1 MIDNK
6 PTAILVSNGLCQ
18 YYQMDRSALIRYLNS
33 GRMDNVAEE
42 DVETIRN
49 LLKNM
54 QNIEEH
60 VTLYHMLSSGSEYK
74 MICRGRYQIMGDGT
88 PLVFTNFIRLDEK

>member
-1 MIDNK
+1 M
-6 PTAILVSNGLCQ
+6 
-18 YYQMDRSALIRYLNS
+18 R
-33 GRMDNVAEE
+33 
-42 DVETIRN
+42 
-49 LLKNM
+49 NM

-74 MICRGRYQIMGDGT
+74 MICRGRYQVMGDGT